1 MRLRGV
7 DGSRRHRAGGA
18 AMTDEKIRE
27 ILAMEAK
34 ATRGPWEVDVEDGEL
49 TRDIMVGIYDDAEM
63 IATAYDTVEDA
74 ILIALA
80 RNHIRELCEE
90 VLRLRAALSPF
101 AMIGNPLGYM
111 KRPNRL
117 DVPFEWC
124 EAAYRAL
131 E

>member
-1 MRLRGV
+1 ML
-7 DGSRRHRAGGA
+7 
-18 AMTDEKIRE
+18 TNEQIRE
-27 ILAMEAK
+27 VLATEAK
-34 ATRGPWEVDVEDGEL
+34 ATPGPWEVDVEDGEL

-101 AMIGNPLGYM
+101 AMIGNPHDYIKLP
-111 KRPNRL
+111 KHRA
-117 DVPFEWC
+117 VPFEWC
-124 EAAYRAL
+124 DAAYRAL
-131 E
+131 NDGK